1 MLVNGSPTDEFS
13 LERGLRQDDPLS
25 TFLFLLV
32 AEGLDIM
39 MKVMVDNNIF
49 TGYNIGASNPV
60 AISHL

>member
-1 MLVNGSPTDEFS
+1 VLVNGSPTDEFS